1 MSPQLPDFVR
11 GCDRADVASQVIEW
25 SALRGPWPEAL
36 QPYPALRADLE
47 REVVD
52 HNGIRR
58 EFVFDRADGRPVE
71 LFLAAMAWGFGP
83 TTVRWPKQAGSPK
96 LGGCVRPG
104 LARCFGRQMVRV

>member
-11 GCDRADVASQVIEW
+11 VCDRADVASQVIEW

-58 EFVFDRADGRPVE
+58 EFVFDRADG
-71 LFLAAMAWGFGP
+71 
-83 TTVRWPKQAGSPK
+83 
-96 LGGCVRPG
+96 G
-104 LARCFGRQMVRV
+104 LPETN